1 MNSVLSLHLTPLK
14 LETTY
19 LESGEPVIIG
29 KMYGKDLLF
38 LSFSGNLDYGFALE
52 MRQAKPSTLHVSV
65 RAHKPDFFQA
75 FFLQL
80 HKSHI

>member
-14 LETTY
+14 RETTY
-19 LESGEPVIIG
+19 LESSEPVIIG
-29 KMYGKDLLF
+29 KMFGKELLF

-65 RAHKPDFFQA
+65 TALHTHA
-75 FFLQL
+75 TSIGAMGQL
-80 HKSHI
+80 LAT